1 MGYAVFFLV
10 ILLSNIIQGITGFA
24 GTILAMPPSLMLV
37 GYDTAKPVLNVLGLL
52 SGIYVFAGH
61 RKHVCWG
68 ELKKIVA
75 VMAAGIVGGIFLKGF
90 FAGRERALY
99 ALLGLFVVCLSLQGL
114 HKLWR
119 DWLGTQEDAAAAVE
133 VAAEAKAAAGA
144 KTAEVKAAAGAKA
157 AEAKAAAE
165 GKASGLDKAGLY
177 LLLGLAGIVHGI
189 FVSGGPLL
197 IGYLTKRIQDK
208 VSFRATISTVWV
220 VLNTIILL
228 DDIRS
233 GLWNPELVKI
243 QVASI
248 PFLLAGMAVGS
259 RLYAKMSQRLFMLIT
274 YVLLFVSGISLLI
287 K

>member
-99 ALLGLFVVCLSLQGL
+99 ALLGLFVVCPFRGCISFGGIGLGRKRMRQQGL
-114 HKLWR
+114 R
-119 DWLGTQEDAAAAVE
+119 RQ
-133 VAAEAKAAAGA
+133 
-144 KTAEVKAAAGAKA
+144 
-157 AEAKAAAE
+157 
-165 GKASGLDKAGLY
+165 
-177 LLLGLAGIVHGI
+177 
-189 FVSGGPLL
+189 
-197 IGYLTKRIQDK
+197 
-208 VSFRATISTVWV
+208 
-220 VLNTIILL
+220 
-228 DDIRS
+228 
-233 GLWNPELVKI
+233 
-243 QVASI
+243 
-248 PFLLAGMAVGS
+248 
-259 RLYAKMSQRLFMLIT
+259 QRLKRRQ
-274 YVLLFVSGISLLI
+274 VLRRQRLRRQVLRQQRLRRRQRARRRGRIRRAFTSFLAWPGLSMAFLYRAAPF
-287 K
+287 

>member
-119 DWLGTQEDAAAAVE
+119 DWLGTQEDAAAGAE
-133 VAAEAKAAAGA
+133 AAAEAKAAAGA
-144 KTAEVKAAAGAKA
+144 KTAE
-157 AEAKAAAE
+157 AKAAAE
-165 GKASGLDKAGLY
+165 GKAAGPDRAGLY

-189 FVSGGPLL
+189 FVSGGPPL

>member
-75 VMAAGIVGGIFLKGF
+75 VMAAGIVGGIFLKGY

-119 DWLGTQEDAAAAVE
+119 DWLGTQEDAAAG
-133 VAAEAKAAAGA
+133 AETAEDKAAAGA
-144 KTAEVKAAAGAKA
+144 KT

-165 GKASGLDKAGLY
+165 GKAAGPDKAGLY

-220 VLNTIILL
+220 VLNAIILL

-243 QVASI
+243 QAASI

-274 YVLLFVSGISLLI
+274 YVLLFVSGISLLL

>member
-75 VMAAGIVGGIFLKGF
+75 VMAAGIVGGIFLKGY

-119 DWLGTQEDAAAAVE
+119 DWLGTQEDAAAGAE
-133 VAAEAKAAAGA
+133 AAAEA
-144 KTAEVKAAAGAKA
+144 KAAAGAKA

-165 GKASGLDKAGLY
+165 GKAAGPDKAGLY

-243 QVASI
+243 QAASI

-274 YVLLFVSGISLLI
+274 YVLLFVSGISLLL

>member
-119 DWLGTQEDAAAAVE
+119 DWLGTQEDAAAG
-133 VAAEAKAAAGA
+133 AEA
-144 KTAEVKAAAGAKA
+144 A

-165 GKASGLDKAGLY
+165 GKAAGPDKAGLY

-189 FVSGGPLL
+189 FVSGGPPL

>member
-99 ALLGLFVVCLSLQGL
+99 ALLGLFVVCLSPQGL

-119 DWLGTQEDAAAAVE
+119 DWLGTQEDAAAGAE
-133 VAAEAKAAAGA
+133 AAAEAKAAAGA
-144 KTAEVKAAAGAKA
+144 KTAE
-157 AEAKAAAE
+157 AKAAAE
-165 GKASGLDKAGLY
+165 GKAAGPDKAGLY

>member
-119 DWLGTQEDAAAAVE
+119 DWLGTQEDAAAGAE
-133 VAAEAKAAAGA
+133 AAEAKAAAGA
-144 KTAEVKAAAGAKA
+144 KTAD
-157 AEAKAAAE
+157 AKAAAE
-165 GKASGLDKAGLY
+165 GKAAGPDKAGLY

>member
-1 MGYAVFFLV
+1 
-10 ILLSNIIQGITGFA
+10 
-24 GTILAMPPSLMLV
+24 MPPSLMLV

-75 VMAAGIVGGIFLKGF
+75 VMAAGIVGGIFLKGY

-119 DWLGTQEDAAAAVE
+119 DWLGTQEDAAAG
-133 VAAEAKAAAGA
+133 AETAEDKAAAGA
-144 KTAEVKAAAGAKA
+144 KT

-165 GKASGLDKAGLY
+165 GKAAGPDKAGLY

-243 QVASI
+243 QAASI

-274 YVLLFVSGISLLI
+274 YVLLFVSGISLLL

>member
-119 DWLGTQEDAAAAVE
+119 DWLGTQEDAAAGAE
-133 VAAEAKAAAGA
+133 AAAEAKAAGA
-144 KTAEVKAAAGAKA
+144 KT

-165 GKASGLDKAGLY
+165 GKAAGPDKAGLY

-233 GLWNPELVKI
+233 GLWNPEQVKI

>member
-90 FAGRERALY
+90 FAGRERVLY

-119 DWLGTQEDAAAAVE
+119 DWLGTQEDAAAGAE
-133 VAAEAKAAAGA
+133 AAEAKAAAGA
-144 KTAEVKAAAGAKA
+144 KTAD
-157 AEAKAAAE
+157 AKAAAE
-165 GKASGLDKAGLY
+165 GKAAGPDKAGLY